1 MLKTVTKSKICYLS
15 ILIKVPAKTIV
26 ELGKNSK
33 NYLFG
38 YLNKKAKTK
47 LHISI
52 SEIMVLKF
60 TNK

>member
-1 MLKTVTKSKICYLS
+1 MYKTVTKSKIFYLS
-15 ILIKVPAKTIV
+15 ILIKVPAKRIV

-38 YLNKKAKTK
+38 YLNQKAKTK